1 MTRLIIIRHGESVTN
16 FTGIFTG
23 QLDVPLTEQGQLQA
37 ELAARYVCENFKI
50 DEIYSSDLQRAYN
63 TALPIAKRLGLEI
76 KTSEKI
82 RELDAGDWKGIHF
95 KKLDEL
101 YPEERKRYAEGKS
114 YSRCT
119 GGESI
124 GELYER
130 SVGGFLEIAAE
141 NDGKTVAVT
150 SHGGAIRCFIGYAAD
165 LDADSFRDIPG
176 LKNTEICIFEVEGNK
191 ATLIKR
197 NITDHLTVYEEKTT
211 TESIGKET

>member
-1 MTRLIIIRHGESVTN
+1 MTRLIMIRHGESVTN

-23 QLDVPLTEQGQLQA
+23 QLDVALTDQGLLQA

-76 KTSEKI
+76 RTSKKI

-101 YPEERKRYAEGKS
+101 YPEERKIYAEGRS

-130 SVGGFLEIAAE
+130 SVDGFLEIAAE
-141 NDGKTVAVT
+141 NDGKTVAVV
-150 SHGGAIRCFIGYAAD
+150 SHGGALRCFLGYTAG
-165 LDADSFRDIPG
+165 LDADNFRDIPS
-176 LKNTEICIFEVEGNK
+176 LINTEICVVDVEGDK

-197 NITDHLTVYEEKTT
+197 SITDHLTAYDEKTT
-211 TESIGKET
+211 TASIGKET